1 MLGTVEFPDIEPPRF
16 VTIVDDDPEDREDLM
31 DQLRDHNI
39 EPRAVDG
46 RYGSDIDR
54 LIADVRATGS
64 PFVICDHRLQ
74 IKNLASFNG
83 SSVIKAL
90 GLSKHPAMLLTMYQS
105 TNRLELREAR
115 ADVPVVVSRHDFDVS
130 QLGTYAEICRREFAN
145 DPVDARRAHR
155 TLIGIKGINRT
166 YNHTELYVTIPNWR
180 PDDAII
186 LPVACIASDLVPQ
199 LEVGDYLLGD
209 VNVGAKEEDDLF
221 FKNVNEIMKANEV
234 TGS

>member
-1 MLGTVEFPDIEPPRF
+1 MLGSVELASFDPPRI

-31 DQLRDHNI
+31 DQLRDHDI

-46 RYGSDIDR
+46 RYGNDIDR
-54 LIADVRATGS
+54 LIADVLATGS

-74 IKNLASFNG
+74 NKNLASFNG
-83 SSVIKAL
+83 SRVIKAL
-90 GLSKHPAMLLTMYQS
+90 GQSKLPAMLLTMYQS

-145 DPVDARRAHR
+145 DPVDERRAHR
-155 TLIGIKGINRT
+155 TLIGIRGINRS
-166 YNHTELYVTIPNWR
+166 YGNTELYATIPNWR
-180 PDDAII
+180 PDEAIV
-186 LPVACIASDLVPQ
+186 LPVACIATDLVPK

-221 FKNVNEIMKANEV
+221 FKNVNEIIKTDEV
-234 TGS
+234 AGL